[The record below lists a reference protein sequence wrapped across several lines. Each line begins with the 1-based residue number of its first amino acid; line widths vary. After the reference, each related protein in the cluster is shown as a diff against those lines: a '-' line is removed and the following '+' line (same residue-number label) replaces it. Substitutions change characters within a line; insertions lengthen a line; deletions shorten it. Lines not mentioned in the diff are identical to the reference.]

1 MKLCF
6 KVSAQEL
13 LDAGAPLN
21 VIRQSYRDIDHFAE
35 KIVTV
40 EPISGVQ
47 DAKVVY
53 TADKSAREN
62 TFYTIPAKTLEN
74 GFLVDATATGDS
86 AKLVYGGS
94 IKDSYVLVTKTVT
107 ETNSLFNTDNI

>member
-21 VIRQSYRDIDHFAE
+21 VIRQSYRQIDGFAE
-35 KIVTV
+35 QVVTT
-40 EPISGVQ
+40 EPIAGTK

-62 TFYTIPAKTLEN
+62 TFYYVPAKKLS
-74 GFLVDATATGDS
+74 GGVLVEATETGDS

-94 IKDSYVLVTKTVT
+94 IKDSYVLIEGT
-107 ETNSLFNTDNI
+107 L